1 MTKKRRTPPSD
12 PTKPASPAAETP
24 RTAKGQARVRKV
36 HSRKGSAASPPAED
50 TTIVTNETE
59 GSRPATPSVST
70 QPAAGDMSFDMAELP
85 ALGAAEDEPAAVGE
99 ATGGAND
106 RTSPNK
112 VNGARKT
119 RKADGE
125 RPIEVDS
132 SEKSLKRK
140 ASNRLP
146 GSPSGPLQK
155 RLKDDEG
162 SIRSTINEEL
172 PDPETTR
179 PVPDSQS
186 AATPTPAPK
195 SVRLWILGASRLAL
209 PLTI

>member
-1 MTKKRRTPPSD
+1 MSFEMT
-12 PTKPASPAAETP
+12 E
-24 RTAKGQARVRKV
+24 
-36 HSRKGSAASPPAED
+36 PPA
-50 TTIVTNETE
+50 VE
-59 GSRPATPSVST
+59 G
-70 QPAAGDMSFDMAELP
+70 
-85 ALGAAEDEPAAVGE
+85 AEDEPAAVGE

-112 VNGARKT
+112 VNGTRKT

-155 RLKDDEG
+155 RLKDEEG
-162 SIRSTINEEL
+162 SMKSTINEEL
-172 PDPETTR
+172 PDPETT
-179 PVPDSQS
+179 
-186 AATPTPAPK
+186 
-195 SVRLWILGASRLAL
+195 SRFLIPNRL
-209 PLTI
+209 PLPRQHRSLYVFGFLGCHDLLCPSQYSRTHVLS

>member
-1 MTKKRRTPPSD
+1 M
-12 PTKPASPAAETP
+12 TKPAPPATETP
-24 RTAKGQARVRKV
+24 RTAKGQARVRKAA
-36 HSRKGSAASPPAED
+36 RKDSAASPPAEE
-50 TTIVTNETE
+50 TIVTTE
-59 GSRPATPSVST
+59 KQDSRPATPSST
-70 QPAAGDMSFDMAELP
+70 QPTAGDMSFEMAEAP
-85 ALGAAEDEPAAVGE
+85 AVDGVEDEPAAAGE
-99 ATGGAND
+99 TTGGANG

-132 SEKSLKRK
+132 SEKTLKRK

-155 RLKDDEG
+155 RLKDGEG
-162 SIRSTINEEL
+162 SMKSTINEEY
-172 PDPETTR
+172 PEPETSK

-186 AATPTPAPK
+186 AATSAPAPK
-195 SVRLWILGASRLAL
+195 LVCLWNLGAPRLAL